1 MIQTVTGKI
10 KKEEIGTVLMHEHV
24 SCSSLSFERAF
35 GQRWLDKTRLE
46 SLAAEA
52 INQAGEKYRLGLMV
66 DGTPIDLGRD
76 AILLKRVSEISG
88 VKIVASTGF
97 YYLESIEAMNN
108 SPKELACLLIEECE
122 NGILDTDIK
131 PGILKC
137 ATGENGITKDNKTK
151 LSAVGIVQNKTG
163 LPLYVHC
170 DHREDIAEQQLKI
183 LLESGADVERI
194 IIGHCAIRPDAE
206 YLEKILDRGCYICM
220 DQCHCDIQRLPKVAS
235 ALVDLCNNGYAEKIL
250 LSNDYCIHN
259 DCCHRSKNGFHLDAL
274 QHADGLGYIFHT
286 LYPQFL
292 SAGGSESQW
301 SMMSCKN
308 PITVLDV

>member
-1 MIQTVTGKI
+1 MIRTVTGKI

-35 GQRWLDKTRLE
+35 GKGWLDKTRLE
-46 SLAAEA
+46 SLASEA
-52 INQAGEKYRLGLMV
+52 IKQVRENDRLGLMV

-76 AILLKRVSEISG
+76 AILLKTISELSG

-108 SPKELACLLIEECE
+108 SPEELADFLIDECE

-163 LPLYVHC
+163 LPLYVHS
-170 DHREDIAEQQLKI
+170 DHREDIVEQQLKI
-183 LLESGADVERI
+183 LLESGANAEKI

-206 YLEKILDRGCYICM
+206 YLVKILDRGCYICM
-220 DQCHCDIQRLPKVAS
+220 DQCHCDIQRLPKIAS
-235 ALVDLCNNGYAEKIL
+235 ALVDLCNKGYTEKIL

-259 DCCHRSKNGFHLDAL
+259 DCCHRSKNGFHLNAP

-292 SAGGSESQW
+292 SVGGSEDYW
-301 SMMSCKN
+301 NMMTSKN

>member
-1 MIQTVTGKI
+1 MIQTVTGTI
-10 KKEEIGTVLMHEHV
+10 KKEEIGNVLMHEHV

-35 GQRWLDKTRLE
+35 GKGWLDKTRLE

-52 INQAGEKYRLGLMV
+52 IKQAGEKYKLGLMV

-76 AILLKRVSEISG
+76 AMLLKTISKLSG

-108 SPKELACLLIEECE
+108 SPEELACLLIGECE

-163 LPLYVHC
+163 LPLYAHS
-170 DHREDIAEQQLKI
+170 DHREDIVEKQLKI
-183 LLESGADVERI
+183 LLESGANAEKI

-220 DQCHCDIQRLPKVAS
+220 DQCHCDSRRLPKVAS
-235 ALVDLCNNGYAEKIL
+235 VLVDLCNKGYDEKIL

-259 DCCHRSKNGFHLDAL
+259 DCCHRSKNGFHLDAP

-292 SAGGSESQW
+292 SAGGSEDYW
-301 SMMSCKN
+301 NMMTSKN